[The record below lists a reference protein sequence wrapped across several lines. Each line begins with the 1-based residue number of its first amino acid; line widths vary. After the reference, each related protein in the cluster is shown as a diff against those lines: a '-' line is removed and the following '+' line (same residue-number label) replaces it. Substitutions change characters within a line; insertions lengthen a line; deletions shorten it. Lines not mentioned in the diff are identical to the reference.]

1 MPQPKIER
9 SMPKIERSQPK
20 NDGVLKD
27 SDSDPNSDSE
37 SDSEESSDSGSKAP
51 RLTVDV
57 GKLFKGSFTLQASMV
72 GVKNRRR
79 MREFVKALVEGL
91 GGARSHSGWT
101 SKHLEKV
108 ERLKKI
114 LKRADDPA

>member
-9 SMPKIERSQPK
+9 SLPKIERSQPK

-57 GKLFKGSFTLQASMV
+57 GKLFKGSFTLGLHGRREEPQTDARIRQSSR
-72 GVKNRRR
+72 GRTRRR
-79 MREFVKALVEGL
+79 AISLRVDLQAL
-91 GGARSHSGWT
+91 GAGRA
-101 SKHLEKV
+101 LEK
-108 ERLKKI
+108 
-114 LKRADDPA
+114 DPETCR